1 MPGIL
6 NLRDIA
12 ELTAADP
19 RATVP
24 GLVFRSS
31 QPFGWDRDATMGF
44 LRGKGI
50 ETIVDLRSNREAT
63 MVPWLVAAD
72 AGIDVVTAP
81 LDPSEANPASTF
93 DLLTAEDLG
102 NHYVG
107 WLHSRP
113 EVVVSAL
120 APIAAGRTT
129 LVHCAAGKDRTGV
142 ITAVVLLVAGVSDD
156 LIIQD
161 YAHTTGALPLIL
173 PALAKLWVGNAPA
186 GADRISFE
194 NPPVI
199 LTSPA
204 AAMATFIDGLRRE
217 FGTVDA
223 FLTGAGMDRADLAQ
237 LRRTLSGQ

>member
-6 NLRDIA
+6 NFRDIS

-19 RATVP
+19 RAPVP
-24 GLVFRSS
+24 GRVFRSS
-31 QPFGWDRDATMGF
+31 QPFGWDRGATMDF
-44 LRGKGI
+44 LTGKGI
-50 ETIVDLRSNREAT
+50 EAIVDLRSSREAG

-72 AGIDVVTAP
+72 AGIDVVAAP
-81 LDPSEANPASTF
+81 LDPSEANLASTL

-113 EVVVSAL
+113 EAVVSAL
-120 APIAAGRTT
+120 TPITAGRTT

-142 ITAVVLLVAGVSDD
+142 ITAVVLLVAGVSDE

-161 YAHTTGALPLIL
+161 YAHTSGALPLIL
-173 PALAKLWVGNAPA
+173 PALAQLWMGNAPL
-186 GADRISFE
+186 GSDQISFD

-223 FLTGAGMDRADLAQ
+223 FLAGAGMDRTDLAR
-237 LRRTLSGQ
+237 LRRTLRGQ

>member
-1 MPGIL
+1 MSGIL

-19 RATVP
+19 RAPVP
-24 GLVFRSS
+24 GRVFRSS
-31 QPFGWDRDATMGF
+31 QPFGWDSAATMEF
-44 LRGKGI
+44 LTGRGI
-50 ETIVDLRSNREAT
+50 ETIVDLRSSREAG
-63 MVPWLVAAD
+63 MVPWLMAAD
-72 AGIDVVTAP
+72 AGIDVVAAP
-81 LDPSEANPASTF
+81 LDPSEANPASTL
-93 DLLTAEDLG
+93 DLQTPEDLG

-113 EVVVSAL
+113 GVVVSAL
-120 APIAAGRTT
+120 APIVAGRTT

-142 ITAVVLLVAGVSDD
+142 ITAVVLLVAGVSDE

-173 PALAKLWVGNAPA
+173 PALAKLWMGNAPA
-186 GADRISFE
+186 GSDRISFE

-204 AAMATFIDGLRRE
+204 AAMATFIEGLRRE
-217 FGTVDA
+217 FGTVDG

-237 LRRTLSGQ
+237 LRRALRGQ